1 MGYSKDIYDEAFEE
15 LMMRRNRAEDENKAV
30 RGDFFKKFP
39 RALELEQEIAQTAVM
54 AARTVFS
61 EKNDLRSAL
70 EGMKEQSLK
79 LQEEYREI
87 ILKNGYPRD
96 YLEVHYQC
104 PQCSDTGYID
114 GKMCSCLKE
123 LLRQKAYDKLNNSSP
138 LSLSDFNSFSLEYY
152 SRTPDAVKKIS
163 PFSRMEKI
171 LAFCKDYAL
180 NFSNSSESLLFQGG
194 PGLGKTHLS
203 LAIAKAVI
211 AKGCGVIYVSAPD
224 ILSTLENEKFGR
236 AGEDVHDETEKLLKE
251 CDLLILDDLGTEFN
265 TSFTTAAIYNVINT
279 RMMTK
284 KPTIISTN
292 LSLSQLQD
300 LYSMRMVSRIIGE
313 TTRLEFIGSD
323 IRQKKYND
331 SMRKG

>member
-1 MGYSKDIYDEAFEE
+1 MGYSKDVYDEALAE
-15 LMMRRNRAEDENKAV
+15 LMVRRNRAENENEV
-30 RGDFFKKFP
+30 TRREFFKKYP
-39 RALELEQEIAQTAVM
+39 RALELEQKIAQRAVM
-54 AARTVFS
+54 AARSVFS
-61 EKNDLRSAL
+61 EKSDLRTAL
-70 EGMKEQSLK
+70 ERMKEQSLR

-104 PQCSDTGYID
+104 SQCSDTGYID
-114 GKMCSCLKE
+114 GKMCSCLKT

-138 LSLSDFNSFSLEYY
+138 LSLSDFKSFSLEYY
-152 SRTPDAVKKIS
+152 SRTPDETKTVS
-163 PFSRMEKI
+163 PYSRMEKI
-171 LAFCKDYAL
+171 LAFCREYAF
-180 NFSNSSESLLFQGG
+180 NFPNGSNSLLLQGG

-203 LAIAKAVI
+203 LAIAKTVI
-211 AKGCGVIYVSAPD
+211 AKGYGVIYVSAPD
-224 ILSTLENEKFGR
+224 ILSTLEKEKFGR
-236 AGEDVHDETEKLLKE
+236 LRDEAVNETERILKE

-265 TSFTTAAIYNVINT
+265 TPFTSACIYNIVNT

-292 LSLSQLQD
+292 LSLTQLQK

-323 IRQKKYND
+323 IRQKN
-331 SMRKG
+331 MMIL